1 MEIMVFFSLLLLAC
15 SVSTNPI
22 DADIENHDQQI
33 SNQQPSLQDMHA
45 VLRELTAS
53 LTEQKVEIGNLRQEK
68 QVLNN
73 DISLSL
79 SATQVAFSAFLMNQ
93 GTGYTGPFPTLFTL
107 IFKRA
112 VTNIGNAYNPST
124 GIFTAPVRG
133 VYHFDWKVYGKENI
147 QAGALLYRN
156 GEKISTAYE
165 LPTSGGVSASNAAS
179 LLLQA
184 GDQVSV
190 RLSAYSR
197 IYENP
202 DNHNTFSG
210 HLLFTM

>member
-1 MEIMVFFSLLLLAC
+1 VASSVFPP
-15 SVSTNPI
+15 SVFPRPVFCI
-22 DADIENHDQQI
+22 
-33 SNQQPSLQDMHA
+33 PSH
-45 VLRELTAS
+45 S
-53 LTEQKVEIGNLRQEK
+53 LTI
-68 QVLNN
+68 VL
-73 DISLSL
+73 SQFRFLLSYC
-79 SATQVAFSAFLMNQ
+79 SCAVAFSAFLMNQ

-133 VYHFDWKVYGKENI
+133 ENI

-156 GEKISTAYE
+156 GEKISIAYE